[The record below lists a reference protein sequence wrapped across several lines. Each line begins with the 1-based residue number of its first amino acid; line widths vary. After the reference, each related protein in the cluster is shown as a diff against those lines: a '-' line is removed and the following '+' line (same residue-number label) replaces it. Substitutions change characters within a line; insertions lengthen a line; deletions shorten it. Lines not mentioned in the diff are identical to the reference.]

1 MYRTIR
7 TGMLWL
13 VPVILV
19 LHNGHAFST
28 EKQISDPRHISKPVS
43 QQVNSAKDSQ
53 SESLYT
59 LGLKYL
65 DGHGVKKNA
74 AKAYRLFKQ
83 AANRGY
89 PRAEYQLGIM
99 YRDGNGVARDKKE
112 ALKWFRLAAAWGDTD
127 AQRALSKLAEELSKS
142 NSIGH
147 HSKLTNRQ
155 GSEGQSQLAKSYLAG
170 KNSEQENKRV
180 FQLLKKSVNADNKE
194 SQYQLGL
201 MYKNGIGTSK
211 DPGKAKKWLGKAAS
225 NGSLNAR
232 VALSEMLRQDKKRQG
247 HKSDTHS
254 RFNFSSGS
262 SHLIAAKKGDIN
274 AQYKLGVMY
283 IEGDVLEKNS
293 LEALR
298 WLRSAAKRDHLGAQL
313 KLGELLYRGVDL
325 DRDYVE
331 SAMWYRKAAEQ
342 GHPSAQYLL
351 GNMYRKGVGLNKS
364 KTKAQQWYR
373 KAAEQ
378 GHTRAKGKIAIA
390 E

>member
-28 EKQISDPRHISKPVS
+28 EKQISDTLHISKPVS

-65 DGHGVKKNA
+65 KGDGVKKNA

-89 PRAEYQLGIM
+89 PRAEYQLGIL
-99 YRDGNGVARDKKE
+99 YRDGNGVARDRKE

-127 AQRALSKLAEELSKS
+127 AQHALSKLVEELSRN
-142 NSIGH
+142 NSIEQ
-147 HSKLTNRQ
+147 HSKIVNSR
-155 GSEGQSQLAKSYLAG
+155 GPDGQYQLAKSYLAG
-170 KNSEQENKRV
+170 KNSQQENERA
-180 FQLLKKSVNADNKE
+180 FRLLKKSANAGYKE
-194 SQYQLGL
+194 SQFQLGL
-201 MYKNGIGTSK
+201 MYKSGIGTPE
-211 DPGKAKKWLGKAAS
+211 DLDKAKEWFEKAAG

-232 VALSEMLRQDKKRQG
+232 VALSEILRQDTKRQG
-247 HKSDTHS
+247 LKSNIH
-254 RFNFSSGS
+254 RNFNFSSGAS
-262 SHLIAAKKGDIN
+262 YLVAAKKGDIK

-283 IEGDVLEKNS
+283 IEGDVLEKNPS
-293 LEALR
+293 EALR
-298 WLRSAAKRDHLGAQL
+298 WLRSAAERNHLGAQL

-378 GHTRAKGKIAIA
+378 GHIKAKDKLATA
-390 E
+390 K